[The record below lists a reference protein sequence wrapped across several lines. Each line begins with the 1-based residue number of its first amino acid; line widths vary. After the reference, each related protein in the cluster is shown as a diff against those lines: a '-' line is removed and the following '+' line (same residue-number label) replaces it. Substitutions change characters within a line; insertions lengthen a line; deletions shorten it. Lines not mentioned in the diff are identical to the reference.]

1 MSNYQPGSAFS
12 EIESIVSSENE
23 MSISKESNFSN
34 PVDELGFI
42 DKNMEI
48 KRDSSK
54 FNVDKPKRREESGS
68 SESISELIEQN

>member
-1 MSNYQPGSAFS
+1 
-12 EIESIVSSENE
+12 